1 MNNIPYID
9 ILILAMIAIF
19 IINRLRNVLGKK
31 TGNEQD
37 IVEKFSRNKTKF
49 KESPPDQISEDKAG
63 KTEKPRD
70 TFFHQDPT
78 VNNNLRKIHNLDN
91 NFESQSFLDG
101 SKKAFEFIIKNYSE
115 ENLDSIKSLLS
126 KNILNDFDTQIKK
139 RIQKSQNLDIT
150 IIGIKDAEIVSAN
163 LRSSNATISVK
174 FSSEQVHVL
183 RDPKGKIIEGDSN
196 QILTIN
202 EDWTFSKNMKNKDP
216 NWALEKIEESK

>member
-9 ILILAMIAIF
+9 LLILAMIAVF

-37 IVEKFSRNKTKF
+37 IVEKFSGNKANF
-49 KESPPDQISEDKAG
+49 KESPPDQIS
-63 KTEKPRD
+63 D
-70 TFFHQDPT
+70 TDNAKSKIPKDVFFHQDPT
-78 VNNNLRKIHNLDN
+78 VNSNLRKIHNLDSS
-91 NFESQSFLDG
+91 FESKNFLDG
-101 SKKAFEFIIKNYSE
+101 SKKAFEYIIKNYSE

-126 KNILNDFDTQIKK
+126 KNIFDDF
-139 RIQKSQNLDIT
+139 KSQIEKRVQNSQDLDIT

-163 LRSSNATISVK
+163 LRSNNANICVK
-174 FSSEQVHVL
+174 FTSEQVHVL
-183 RDPKGKIIEGDSN
+183 KDMKGDIIEGDGN

-202 EDWTFSKNMKNKDP
+202 ENWTFSKNMKNKNP